1 MSTRKAYDLP
11 GLEPVVEKDTA
22 ARVSRRRYPVMM
34 NYVITEVP
42 QVPKQVILL
51 ILWDPPVDLC
61 ELWPVLMFPKLI

>member
-1 MSTRKAYDLP
+1 VSTRKAYDLP

-42 QVPKQVILL
+42 QVHGPGVFVLCDSMLL
-51 ILWDPPVDLC
+51 MSV
-61 ELWPVLMFPKLI
+61 F